1 MQLSFIFSITHYTS
15 YTTVT
20 FMTTDLQFY
29 KCDTKIIPWLLL
41 KQIMVVVTIILLLSA
56 YMIQL
61 SHSIC
66 IWVFFFEVILEKYC
80 NLCKSCE
87 EQLGIHHTCTPS
99 LLQYTCSEIY
109 GAADSDGKVHS
120 FTTKNALCQLLK
132 LLKIIEVILPFI
144 KKVLKLEPCSIPRT
158 FVRHGP
164 TVKITGEI
172 AKHTG
177 TKKSWQ
183 PPRTFVLKI
192 CLRV

>member
-1 MQLSFIFSITHYTS
+1 MAP
-15 YTTVT
+15 
-20 FMTTDLQFY
+20 TDRN
-29 KCDTKIIPWLLL
+29 

-61 SHSIC
+61 SHFHLYLG
-66 IWVFFFEVILEKYC
+66 FFFSKSYLKNREKYC

-99 LLQYTCSEIY
+99 LLQYSEIY
-109 GAADSDGKVHS
+109 GTADSDGKVHS
-120 FTTKNALCQLLK
+120 FRTKNALCQLLK

-183 PPRTFVLKI
+183 PPKTFVLKI